1 MNSSEI
7 LTQTATVA
15 PVEQRG
21 EAADA
26 PRPQLRPHGFVRTWT
41 EVWSHRE
48 LLRILAI
55 RDLRI
60 RYKSSVLGLVW
71 SALNPLVVSAVYWAM
86 LKFFFPN
93 ALVDRY
99 IVYLLLGMVLWTFF
113 TMAVQGAAVSLI
125 GNAGIVSK
133 VAFPRQIVPLATVL
147 NTAIN
152 AMIAFALTIPFL
164 VATQSWPSWWTLQAI
179 PVMLLFVV
187 FIAGLAL
194 FLAAATVFFRDI
206 EHLLGVILFPL
217 YFATPIL
224 WADFQFGLTGTK
236 AKILF
241 FGNPVTPFI
250 SGFREC
256 FYSPHV
262 LGVGSW
268 LFMLMAAGASLAL
281 GTFVFARYYDE
292 LPSEL

>member
-86 LKFFFPN
+86 LKFFP
-93 ALVDRY
+93 
-99 IVYLLLGMVLWTFF
+99 
-113 TMAVQGAAVSLI
+113 
-125 GNAGIVSK
+125 
-133 VAFPRQIVPLATVL
+133 
-147 NTAIN
+147 
-152 AMIAFALTIPFL
+152 
-164 VATQSWPSWWTLQAI
+164 
-179 PVMLLFVV
+179 
-187 FIAGLAL
+187 
-194 FLAAATVFFRDI
+194 
-206 EHLLGVILFPL
+206 
-217 YFATPIL
+217 
-224 WADFQFGLTGTK
+224 
-236 AKILF
+236 
-241 FGNPVTPFI
+241 
-250 SGFREC
+250 
-256 FYSPHV
+256 
-262 LGVGSW
+262 
-268 LFMLMAAGASLAL
+268 
-281 GTFVFARYYDE
+281 
-292 LPSEL
+292 